1 VNFRNNP
8 NRDKFITAI
17 KNIDNG
23 SGDLADAV
31 ALLPKDVQN
40 QLSDWTVSDLRYVYG
55 ALSRVSHTRDKW
67 SDISYDILLD
77 QVDNDSLQRQFTNII
92 DAVLAGNTL
101 ADDQIAFLKDK
112 TDGTTMMYHTNT
124 SPESRL
130 AYALMPFGEMAAART
145 GRYEKKLESES
156 GYSVFGHVL
165 TDIRNDAIINMKGA
179 VQAEPTPI
187 M

>member
-23 SGDLADAV
+23 SGDLANAV

-40 QLSDWTVSDLRYVYG
+40 QLSNWTVSDLRYVYG

-67 SDISYDILLD
+67 SDKSYDTLFSEVD
-77 QVDNDSLQRQFTNII
+77 QSLQVEFNTII
-92 DAVLAGNTL
+92 HAVEAGESLSNE
-101 ADDQIAFLKDK
+101 QIAFLKDQ

-145 GRYEKKLESES
+145 GRYVEKLESES
-156 GYSVFGHVL
+156 GYDAFGRVL
-165 TDIRNDAIINMKGA
+165 IDIRNDAIKNMEGA

-187 M
+187 V